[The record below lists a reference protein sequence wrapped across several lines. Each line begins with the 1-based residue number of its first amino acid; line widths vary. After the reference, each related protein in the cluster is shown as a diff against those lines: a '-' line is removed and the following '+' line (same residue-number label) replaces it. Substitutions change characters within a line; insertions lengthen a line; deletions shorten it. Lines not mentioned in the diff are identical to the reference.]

1 MSTFVARLSFTA
13 FIGLLAAFAP
23 GAAVS
28 AGAQADVTEAAP
40 APHTQAAASALPEG
54 VQRREDG
61 VLAIALTKPSGAA
74 SALLELY
81 GFEFDGVPVSSDKMH
96 FKQLSPG
103 VIEMTSL
110 AYRVG
115 EWRLRLRDNGSY
127 FGLGE
132 HFDTLNHA
140 HTIVKNLS
148 EDNAGPKGSSTYKPI
163 PFFMSTTGYGLWCDT
178 TGEATFDMN
187 ASSNREIII
196 DANAERLRV
205 VLFVEPRFPQILD
218 SFTALAGRSILPPY
232 WAFAPWLGR
241 DYHQNQSQVEQDV
254 DKARELGL
262 PASALLIDSP
272 WATGYNTYVF
282 NPKQFDDAAAMV
294 KHVHDAGYKLV
305 LWHTSWINQKTNPP
319 REAGFAGKI
328 EDQASNY
335 AEAAAAGYFVKN
347 ASGAPYVG
355 RWWKGEGSLIDFTNS
370 HAKAWWQNQVRQAI
384 HAGAD
389 GFKDDDAEGSF
400 LGDVR
405 FSDGTDQR
413 LMRNRYAVQY
423 NNAMEEL
430 IQKDLKGNGVLFIR
444 SVTTGAN
451 GLGLL
456 WGGDNQAS
464 FSTDNGLPTVVTA
477 GLGAGMSGMP
487 LWAAD
492 LGGYEKT
499 AQTPDPAL
507 FMRWTEYAAF
517 SPVMETIS
525 TANLL
530 PWDYGDA
537 ALAVYKKYSR
547 LHMSLFPYRYA
558 AAQEAARTGMPIMRS
573 LALLY
578 QDDERARAVKDEY
591 LFGPD
596 LLVAP
601 LVTEGTERP
610 VYLPAGDW
618 VNYWSG
624 AVSSGGKT
632 IVEQAPMDV
641 MPVYARQGAVIPML
655 PDDVMTLV
663 PSSESGNKNVPA
675 MDDRRVYEI
684 IGTAAASA
692 ASPASTASPAPTLT
706 DFEGRALTL
715 QGDVLKIVGPA
726 ARVIVRWRFAAPAQ
740 ASVNGEAVV
749 VNSANGEPFIEFDH
763 AKESVLTWR

>member
-1 MSTFVARLSFTA
+1 MSTLVVRVS
-13 FIGLLAAFAP
+13 LAALL
-23 GAAVS
+23 GL
-28 AGAQADVTEAAP
+28 GIGR
-40 APHTQAAASALPEG
+40 SALAQTDVSETPPAQHQEVATVALPAG
-54 VQRREDG
+54 VERRNDG
-61 VLAIALTKPSGAA
+61 VIAITLAKQSAA
-74 SALLELY
+74 QTPASLELY
-81 GFEFDGVPVSSDKMH
+81 DFEFDGIPVTSDKMH

-103 VIEMTSL
+103 ILEMTSL

-115 EWRLRLRDNGSY
+115 EWRLRVRDNASY
-127 FGLGE
+127 YGLGE

-148 EDNAGPKGSSTYKPI
+148 EDNAGPKGTSTYKPI
-163 PFFMSTTGYGLWCDT
+163 PFFMSTTGYGMWVDT

-187 ASSNREIII
+187 ATSNREIII

-205 VLFVEPRFPQILD
+205 VLFLEPRFPQILD
-218 SFTALAGRSILPPY
+218 AFTALAGRSILPPY

-241 DYHQNQSQVEQDV
+241 DYHQNQAQVEQDV

-262 PASALLIDSP
+262 PASVLLIDSP
-272 WATGYNTYVF
+272 WATGYNTYLF
-282 NPKQFDDAAAMV
+282 NPKQFDDAPAMV
-294 KHVHDAGYKLV
+294 KHIHDAGYKLV
-305 LWHTSWINQKTNPP
+305 LWHTSWINRKTNPP
-319 REAGFAGKI
+319 GEAGFSDKI
-328 EDQASNY
+328 EVEASNY
-335 AEAAAAGYFVKN
+335 AEAAAAGYFVKD
-347 ASGAPYVG
+347 SKGAPYVG
-355 RWWKGEGSLIDFTNS
+355 RWWKGEGSLIDFTNP
-370 HAKAWWQNQVRQAI
+370 HAKSWWQDQVRQAI
-384 HAGAD
+384 RAGAD

-430 IQKDLKGNGVLFIR
+430 VQKDLKGNGILFIR

-451 GLGLL
+451 GLGIL

-464 FSTDNGLPTVVTA
+464 FSAENGLPTVVTA

-525 TANLL
+525 TSNLL

-537 ALAVYKKYSR
+537 ALAVYKKYAR

-558 AAQEAARTGMPIMRS
+558 AAQEASRSGMPIMRS

-601 LVTEGTERP
+601 VINQGTERP

-618 VNYWSG
+618 VNYWTG
-624 AVSSGGKT
+624 TATPGDTT
-632 IVEQAPMDV
+632 IVEQAAMDSI
-641 MPVYARQGAVIPML
+641 PVHVRQGAVIAML

-663 PSSESGNKNVPA
+663 PASESGNKSVPA
-675 MDDRRVYEI
+675 MDERRIYEI
-684 IGTAAASA
+684 IGKAAA
-692 ASPASTASPAPTLT
+692 PVTQT
-706 DFEGRALTL
+706 DFEGRTLTRD
-715 QGDVLKIVGPA
+715 GDSLKITGDKA
-726 ARVIVRWRFAAPAQ
+726 AHVILRWRFGAVAHVT
-740 ASVNGEAVV
+740 VNGDTVPV
-749 VNSANGEPFIEFDH
+749 KSDNGMPSVEFDH
-763 AKESVLTWR
+763 TKESTIAWE